1 VRRPWGDLVAGQVGT
16 HRGEGGTTTVPPSP
30 ATHSDAVTHSDAL
43 SYRASRAHACAY
55 ARKGSNEK
63 CVTVR
68 HCVTIRGAPPD
79 HHTTIERLANAVTR
93 LAPHHRDPERFH
105 LDKHTIAAE
114 LHQLAAALRKE
125 RL

>member
-1 VRRPWGDLVAGQVGT
+1 MRPPTTADHGELGTHIGVGT
-16 HRGEGGTTTVPPSP
+16 HR
-30 ATHSDAVTHSDAL
+30 DAL

-55 ARKGSNEK
+55 ARKGSNEM
-63 CVTVR
+63 CVPVR
-68 HCVTIRGAPPD
+68 HCVPNRADPVCHDATV
-79 HHTTIERLANAVTR
+79 ERLANAVTR

-125 RL
+125 RR